1 MTSLYQILMLILSVA
16 KFFILAH
23 FVMSWLVN
31 FQVLNL
37 RQPFVYQVWSGLNRL
52 LEPLYAPIRRIL
64 PAMGGID
71 LSPIVV
77 LIGIYALEIILTNN
91 IALFY

>member
-1 MTSLYQILMLILSVA
+1 MISLFQILMLILSVA

-23 FVMSWLVN
+23 FVMSWLVS

-37 RQPFVYQVWSGLNRL
+37 RQPFVYQVWTGLNRL
-52 LEPLYAPIRRIL
+52 LEPLYSPIRRIL

-71 LSPIVV
+71 LSPLVV
-77 LIGIYALEIILTNN
+77 LIGIYALEIILRNN

>member
-1 MTSLYQILMLILSVA
+1 MTSLFQILMLILSVA
-16 KFFILAH
+16 KFIVLAH
-23 FVMSWLVN
+23 LIMSWLVS

-52 LEPLYAPIRRIL
+52 LEPLYGPIRRL
-64 PAMGGID
+64 MPNMGGID
-71 LSPIVV
+71 LSPLIV
-77 LIGIYALEIILTNN
+77 LIGIYALEIILRNN

>member
-1 MTSLYQILMLILSVA
+1 MTSLFEILMLILSVA

-23 FVMSWLVN
+23 FIMSWLVT

-37 RQPFVYQVWSGLNRL
+37 RQPFVYQIWSGLNRL
-52 LEPLYAPIRRIL
+52 LEPLYGPIRRIL
-64 PAMGGID
+64 PSMGGVD
-71 LSPIVV
+71 LSPLVV
-77 LIGIYALEIILTNN
+77 LLGIYALEIILRNN

>member
-1 MTSLYQILMLILSVA
+1 MTSLFQILMLILSVA

-23 FVMSWLVN
+23 FIMSWLVT

-37 RQPFVYQVWSGLNRL
+37 RQPFVYQVWTGLNRL
-52 LEPLYAPIRRIL
+52 LEPVYGPIRRML

-77 LIGIYALEIILTNN
+77 LIGIYALEIILRNN
-91 IALFY
+91 MALFY